1 MKMVVTLSFEVNIE
15 TDRANANEIFFA
27 VNEALKDGG
36 SKMALMVLEG
46 YQDRVVELLCSASG
60 RVAKKGLGG
69 HEVKGEEG
77 HKCRCRTFRRAGKWS
92 DERKLDGE
100 LFSVKFRPA
109 MVECEGCGKR
119 FTPVIDALELD
130 AYQGRTDGLLR
141 KVMEAV
147 ADTSYRRGSV
157 QLDRIAEV
165 PVPKSTTHRWAA
177 NVELPVMEGKGEP
190 FLGADGT
197 GFKRQPGEKGE
208 VRMVLEISGS
218 GGVRPLGVWAGTSWK
233 NISKE
238 VKKKLR
244 GQPDLFISDGERGLE
259 NWLGKLADRSE
270 RCHWHLSRDS
280 GYVLWEDG
288 APLDERKAIKKKL
301 NKLLAI
307 EIPEKDVEFVT
318 ETDKSEIIERIEAAE
333 KELDS
338 LKGEFEAKGYEKAA
352 TYLSNARDRLFNHLR
367 LWLETGIVG
376 PRTTSIIENIIRELV
391 RRLKKVGWNW
401 SDKGAEKMG
410 RLVMMRRYDKDAWE
424 EFWRK
429 KMNLQGRCQIKLVSY
444 EAAAIT

>member
-15 TDRANANEIFFA
+15 TDRAHANEIFFA
-27 VNEALKDGG
+27 VNEAIKDGG
-36 SKMALMVLEG
+36 SKMALMVLES
-46 YQDRVVELLCSASG
+46 YQERVVDLLCSVSG

-69 HEVKGEEG
+69 HEVKGG
-77 HKCRCRTFRRAGKWS
+77 DGRKCRCRTFRRAGKWS
-92 DERKLDGE
+92 DEKKLYGE

-141 KVMEAV
+141 KVTEAV

-157 QLDRIAEV
+157 QLDRVAEV
-165 PVPKSTTHRWAA
+165 PVPKSTSHRWAA
-177 NVELPVMEGKGEP
+177 GVEFPVMESKGEP

-208 VRMVLEISGS
+208 VRMVLELGGS
-218 GGVRPLGVWAGTSWK
+218 GGVRPIGVWAGTSWED
-233 NISKE
+233 ISKE
-238 VKKKLR
+238 VKKKLK

-259 NWLGKLADRSE
+259 NWLGKLAKQSE

-280 GYVLWEDG
+280 SYVLWEDG
-288 APLDERKAIKKKL
+288 APLDERKALKKKL
-301 NKLLAI
+301 NNLLAI

-318 ETDKSEIIERIEAAE
+318 EDDKLEIGARIKAAE
-333 KELDS
+333 KEIDS
-338 LKGEFEAKGYEKAA
+338 LKEEFEEKGYEKAA

-429 KMNLQGRCQIKLVSY
+429 KMNPQGRCQIKLVSY

>member
-1 MKMVVTLSFEVNIE
+1 MVVTLRFEVNIE
-15 TDRANANEIFFA
+15 GDRANANEIFLA
-27 VNEALKDGG
+27 VNDAIRDGG
-36 SKMALMVLEG
+36 SKLSLMVLEG
-46 YQDRVVELLCSASG
+46 YQDQVVELLCSASG
-60 RVAKKGLGG
+60 RSAKKGLGG
-69 HEVKGEEG
+69 HEMKGEKG
-77 HKCRCRTFRRAGKWS
+77 RKCRCRTFKRAGNWS
-92 DERKLDGE
+92 DEKKLVGE

-109 MVECEGCGKR
+109 LVECGQCGKR

-141 KVMEAV
+141 IVMEAV

-165 PVPKSTTHRWAA
+165 PTTKSTAHRWAA
-177 NVELPVMEGKGEP
+177 GVELPVMEGKGEP

-218 GGVRPLGVWAGTSWK
+218 GGVRPLGVWAGTSWE

-244 GQPDLFISDGERGLE
+244 GRPNLFISDGERALE
-259 NWLGKLADRSE
+259 KWLGKLAEKSE

-280 GYVLWEDG
+280 SYFLWGDG
-288 APLDERKAIKKKL
+288 APLDERKAVKKKL
-301 NKLLAI
+301 SNLLAI

-318 ETDKSEIIERIEAAE
+318 EDDKSEIGERIKAAE
-333 KELDS
+333 KEIDS
-338 LKGEFEAKGYEKAA
+338 LKEEFEEKGYEKAA

-376 PRTTSIIENIIRELV
+376 PRTTSIIENQYCPVKI
-391 RRLKKVGWNW
+391 KV
-401 SDKGAEKMG
+401 
-410 RLVMMRRYDKDAWE
+410 V
-424 EFWRK
+424 
-429 KMNLQGRCQIKLVSY
+429 
-444 EAAAIT
+444 